1 MRNLLLA
8 ILILLPSLALA
19 AKPTLPK
26 LTEKEEAKL
35 VEGKLILHTAHAS
48 DGEGSGTITG
58 VIDIDATPAAVW
70 KILLDFEDIPNSS
83 AAVKEATRYRDEPA
97 GAGQAIDMAY
107 MLKVA
112 WVEIRYNVHHDYF
125 AGEQYLVWNLDKSK
139 SNDIVDTTGSFSTW
153 PGSNGRT
160 RFLYRTSIN
169 TGRSIP
175 KWVEEDLSESS
186 LKSYIKY
193 VKKHAEK

>member
-1 MRNLLLA
+1 MRALVLLLV
-8 ILILLPSLALA
+8 LLPSLALA
-19 AKPTLPK
+19 AKPTMPSLS
-26 LTEKEEAKL
+26 EKDVAKL
-35 VEGKLILHTAHAS
+35 EDGKLVLRTARSA
-48 DGEGSGTITG
+48 DQEGSGTITG
-58 VIDIDATPAAVW
+58 IIDIEATPAEVW

-83 AAVKEATRYRDEPA
+83 AAMKEAKRYRDEPA
-97 GAGQAIDMAY
+97 GAGRAIDMAY

-112 WVEIRYNVHHDYF
+112 WMEIRYSVHHDYF
-125 AGEQYLVWNLDKSK
+125 ASEQYLRWNLDKK
-139 SNDIVDTTGSFSTW
+139 KENDIVDTTGSFSTF

-160 RFLYRTSIN
+160 RFLYNTSIN

-193 VKKHAEK
+193 VKKKAEQ